1 MSRRENNRSFPLPS
15 NYPYTGGQDAHRQ
28 TASIFVAMSHNCR
41 NRSRRLSF
49 AFCARFRIILKS
61 AVERGSFDQ
70 TMDEMDIVDPVD
82 FTRKGIDFLVHFVHK
97 VHDIQRIARR
107 IRS

>member
-1 MSRRENNRSFPLPS
+1 MSSRFIQHNGHPAFHNPPVIYYV
-15 NYPYTGGQDAHRQ
+15 NYT
-28 TASIFVAMSHNCR
+28 MN
-41 NRSRRLSF
+41 
-49 AFCARFRIILKS
+49 LKS

>member
-1 MSRRENNRSFPLPS
+1 MGSAHNPVSFR
-15 NYPYTGGQDAHRQ
+15 ARVRHR
-28 TASIFVAMSHNCR
+28 HR
-41 NRSRRLSF
+41 NRGKNSAVF
-49 AFCARFRIILKS
+49 ALDKSLYFNLKS

-70 TMDEMDIVDPVD
+70 TMDEMDVVDPED

-97 VHDIQRIARR
+97 VHHVQRIAHR

>member
-1 MSRRENNRSFPLPS
+1 MARRVAPVDFTRRTIRF
-15 NYPYTGGQDAHRQ
+15 ARIRQ
-28 TASIFVAMSHNCR
+28 SKSESSTQATAEP
-41 NRSRRLSF
+41 
-49 AFCARFRIILKS
+49 RFILKS

-70 TMDEMDIVDPVD
+70 TMDEMDVVDPVD

-97 VHDIQRIARR
+97 VHDVQRIAHR

>member
-1 MSRRENNRSFPLPS
+1 MLNFIN
-15 NYPYTGGQDAHRQ
+15 
-28 TASIFVAMSHNCR
+28 
-41 NRSRRLSF
+41 
-49 AFCARFRIILKS
+49 LKS

-82 FTRKGIDFLVHFVHK
+82 FTRKGIDFLVYFVHK

>member
-1 MSRRENNRSFPLPS
+1 MTFILDSAIN
-15 NYPYTGGQDAHRQ
+15 
-28 TASIFVAMSHNCR
+28 
-41 NRSRRLSF
+41 
-49 AFCARFRIILKS
+49 LKS

-70 TMDEMDIVDPVD
+70 TMDEMDVVDPVD

-97 VHDIQRIARR
+97 VHEVQRIAHR

>member
-1 MSRRENNRSFPLPS
+1 MPAFAPARCATCSVIRDLAIEIWFLTGIRAENCHSLRRGVF
-15 NYPYTGGQDAHRQ
+15 T
-28 TASIFVAMSHNCR
+28 
-41 NRSRRLSF
+41 
-49 AFCARFRIILKS
+49 LKS

-97 VHDIQRIARR
+97 VHDLQRIAHR

>member
-1 MSRRENNRSFPLPS
+1 MWGIPLSQGAALGWPVTALQAVGRHLC
-15 NYPYTGGQDAHRQ
+15 YAMTLAILG
-28 TASIFVAMSHNCR
+28 ASIN
-41 NRSRRLSF
+41 
-49 AFCARFRIILKS
+49 LKS

-97 VHDIQRIARR
+97 VYDIQRIARR

>member
-1 MSRRENNRSFPLPS
+1 VEFVDEVDFTRK
-15 NYPYTGGQDAHRQ
+15 GG
-28 TASIFVAMSHNCR
+28 
-41 NRSRRLSF
+41 LSTSSTKS
-49 AFCARFRIILKS
+49 IILKS